1 MATKKKG
8 KKKAGKA
15 KAKSDKKAKKKA
27 GSPKAKSAAPKQV
40 KTGKGAS
47 PLEVGN
53 DLVKLVRSGKGDEVY
68 AKWWAPGVV
77 SVEGLGMS
85 MEWSG
90 RKSVLQKNATWEA
103 DHVVHGAEV
112 EGPFVGATGFS
123 VRFKMG
129 IETKSTGQRESMEEI
144 GVYTVKNG
152 KIVREEFMYRAG

>member
-8 KKKAGKA
+8 KKKADKA
-15 KAKSDKKAKKKA
+15 KAKPDKKSKKA
-27 GSPKAKSAAPKQV
+27 GSPKASKGAAPKQV
-40 KTGKGAS
+40 KTGKGAT
-47 PLEVGN
+47 PLEVGS
-53 DLVKLVRSGKGDEVY
+53 DLVKLVRAGQGDEVY
-68 AKWWAPGVV
+68 TKWWAPGVV

-112 EGPFVGATGFS
+112 EGPFVGATGFT
-123 VRFKMG
+123 VRFKMD
-129 IETKSTGQRESMEEI
+129 IETKSTGQRETMEEV

>member
-1 MATKKKG
+1 MASTKKG
-8 KKKAGKA
+8 KKKPE
-15 KAKSDKKAKKKA
+15 KKAKKKA
-27 GSPKAKSAAPKQV
+27 GSAKAGKAAAPKVV

-47 PLEVGN
+47 PLEVGT

-68 AKWWAPGVV
+68 TKWWAPGVV

-90 RKSVLQKNATWEA
+90 RKAVNQKNATWET

-123 VRFKMG
+123 VRFKMD
-129 IETKSTGQRESMEEI
+129 IETKSTGQRESMEEV